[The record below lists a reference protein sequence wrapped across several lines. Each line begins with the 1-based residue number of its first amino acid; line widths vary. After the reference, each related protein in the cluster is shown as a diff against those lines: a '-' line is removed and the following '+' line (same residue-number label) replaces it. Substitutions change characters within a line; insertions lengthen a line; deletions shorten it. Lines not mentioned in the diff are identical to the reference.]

1 MAILVGAILIW
12 CGALAYVVWSVRADR
27 RLLRHLERLD
37 REQRR

>member
-1 MAILVGAILIW
+1 MIVLVGALLVW
-12 CGALAYVVWSVRADR
+12 GGALAYVIWSVRADR